1 MRYNIKWTDEKA
13 DAAIKVITKYFEK
26 YGPGEC
32 ILQNDD
38 AHTYACNYLARIADE
53 ILIEGEG
60 INFIDDE
67 D

>member
-1 MRYNIKWTDEKA
+1 MNYKIKWTDEKA

-32 ILQNDD
+32 IMQNDD
-38 AHTYACNYLARIADE
+38 ALIYASDYLAEIVDD

-60 INFIDDE
+60 INYIDE
-67 D
+67 DE